1 MGLDPKNTVETLKH
15 LKIQHIFN
23 TLQKYFSAGQYPKNT
38 DLRNDQI
45 PKKYSADPCL

>member
-23 TLQKYFSAGQYPKNT
+23 TLKSTLALVSAQKNT

-45 PKKYSADPCL
+45 LKKYSADPCL